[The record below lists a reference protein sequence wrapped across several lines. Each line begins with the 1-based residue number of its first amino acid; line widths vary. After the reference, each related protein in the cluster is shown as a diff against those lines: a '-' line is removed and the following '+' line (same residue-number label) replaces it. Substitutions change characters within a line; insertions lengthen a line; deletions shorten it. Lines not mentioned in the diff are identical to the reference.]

1 MLPISTIDLAFHNSV
16 PQTAFGI
23 FMIGLVLS
31 IDGFA
36 FTAIISFFRSSV
48 GQKPHPSKVRST
60 FFFVVCTQ
68 LLALTQLL
76 SICIWAL
83 SVWML
88 GILPSWFTALHLSA
102 SSYTTLGDFP
112 VKIADGWHMIPVFIA
127 FSGLFSFAWSASST
141 MSMVSSLNSYLDTT
155 KNSTL

>member
-1 MLPISTIDLAFHNSV
+1 MSPTSSVDLAFLNSV

-23 FMIGLVLS
+23 FMIGLVLT

-36 FTAIISFFRSSV
+36 FAAIVSFFRSTV
-48 GQKPHPSKVRST
+48 GSHPIPSKLRST

-68 LLALTQLL
+68 LLALAQLGAV
-76 SICIWAL
+76 CIWAL
-83 SVWML
+83 SL
-88 GILPSWFTALHLSA
+88 QLIGIVPNWFNALHLSA

-112 VKIADGWHMIPVFIA
+112 VAMAEGWHLIPVFIA
-127 FSGLFSFAWSASST
+127 FSGLFSFAWAASST

-155 KNSTL
+155 RNTNL

>member
-1 MLPISTIDLAFHNSV
+1 MLPISTIDLAFHNAV

-23 FMIGLVLS
+23 FMIGLVLT
-31 IDGFA
+31 INGFA
-36 FTAIISFFRSSV
+36 FTGIISFFRSSV
-48 GQKPHPSKVRST
+48 GQRPHPSKVRAT

-83 SVWML
+83 SIWFL
-88 GILPSWFTALHLSA
+88 GILANWFTALHLSA

-112 VKIADGWHMIPVFIA
+112 TKLADGWHMIPVFIA
-127 FSGLFSFAWSASST
+127 FSGLFSFAWAASST
-141 MSMVSSLNSYLDTT
+141 MSMVSSLNSFLDTT

>member
-1 MLPISTIDLAFHNSV
+1 MSPTSSFDLAFYNSV

-48 GQKPHPSKVRST
+48 GQRPHPSKVRST

-68 LLALTQLL
+68 LLALAQLL
-76 SICIWAL
+76 SVCIWAL
-83 SVWML
+83 SIWIL

-112 VKIADGWHMIPVFIA
+112 AKIADGWHMIPPFIA
-127 FSGLFSFAWSASST
+127 FSGLFSFAWAASST
-141 MSMVSSLNSYLDTT
+141 ISMLNSLNSNLDDS
-155 KNSTL
+155 KNSAI